1 LTKKIEEAI
10 SRMYSSTEIF
20 LKKEII
26 REVKYFSQL
35 IAEETRGVEEQ
46 KKEVRELQARH
57 RNDLKTSSPGL
68 FSTADIN

>member
-1 LTKKIEEAI
+1 
-10 SRMYSSTEIF
+10 MYSSTEVF

-26 REVKYFSQL
+26 KEAKYFSNM
-35 IAEETRGVEEQ
+35 ISEETRGVEEQ
-46 KKEVRELQARH
+46 KKEVRELQTRH